1 MKPKFRSIL
10 HKSLPS
16 LFIIPAMSQMV
27 HATVFTTDAAG
38 NYTATSA
45 QSGANSILASGG
57 TSLTPTVT
65 IDSGASLTGDL
76 TPLIGQPDTLL
87 VTAAGYTITN
97 NGSLVSTTNAINT
110 GLNSSTIVNNGT
122 LTGGAFGILGTDATI
137 TNNST
142 GTINGLTGISVGGV
156 VGSTINNS
164 GTINGTIAGVAD
176 PVGVAINNA
185 GAGPLV
191 LNLNAGSTVTGGIIG
206 LVGDTLN
213 INAADVNG
221 SVIIGTINKEGTGNA
236 FIGGT
241 VSDTPTIFTVTA
253 DVININNGG
262 LIINGDVSGFTPGGA
277 TINITDGGIGA
288 GQSLPL
294 APTDEIGTLNIV
306 GNVNHT
312 GNSSITYNARPQ
324 AVANVVGGIG
334 GGLINHVGG
343 TYDLGTSTLTQ
354 LPTQLRITPINSAQ
368 VLSDVNYTVLTST
381 APIIGTLPTAAVEIN
396 GTVLPE
402 AVLAK
407 YFTTV
412 ALTPAAGPIPN
423 NLNFTINHS
432 YETLP
437 GLSSSQAS
445 LGAAIDNSTQSG
457 NANVQE
463 FIAALDYSNLATVQ
477 EVLNAPAR
485 ALSYAQALVTS
496 NYLLHRTTQEHL
508 AQVRGA
514 TTTSTV
520 AASGGKGG
528 MTTTETTSASSGNA
542 WGSYSY
548 DWLDSNSDYN
558 NNASDGIS
566 SFTAGVD
573 WRLAPN
579 LLMGVVLDGT
589 TGSDQ
594 DGFKGAV
601 YGTWGESMGI
611 YSDFLAGYGTH
622 NLDSSDSFFGTN
634 SPDADQFQALWT
646 FGYTMGDR
654 EVKHGPFAGLEYQN
668 VNLDR
673 FDSGSLP
680 VTLDS
685 GDIDSLRGLIGY
697 RVDTSYGRFSPY
709 ASVAYAHEFEDDNI
723 DGTGSFDGNAFT
735 VSGDSLGSAILL
747 TAGTNYAFTD
757 KLAMNIGYRGELSVE
772 SNGVD
777 SNGGTIGLNYA
788 F

>member
-1 MKPKFRSIL
+1 MKPKFRSIV

-110 GLNSSTIVNNGT
+110 GLNSSTIINNGT
-122 LTGGAFGILGTDATI
+122 LTGTTVGILGTDATI
-137 TNNST
+137 TNNIF
-142 GTINGLTGISVGGV
+142 GTISGLTGISVGGN
-156 VGSTINNS
+156 STINNS

-176 PVGVAINNA
+176 PVGVAIENV
-185 GAGPLV
+185 GVGTLV
-191 LNLNAGSTVTGGIIG
+191 VNLNAGSTVTGGIIG

-221 SVIIGTINKEGTGNA
+221 SVSSGTINKEGTGNA

-241 VSDTPTIFTVTA
+241 VSDIPTFNVAA

-262 LIINGDVSGFTPGGA
+262 LIINGDVSGLTPGGA
-277 TINITDGGIGA
+277 TINITNGGIGA
-288 GQSLPL
+288 GQTLPL

-312 GNSSITYNARPQ
+312 GNSSITYNVRPQ
-324 AVANVVGGIG
+324 AVADVVGGIG
-334 GGLINHVGG
+334 GGLINHTGG
-343 TYDLGTSTLTQ
+343 IYDLGTSTLTQ

-381 APIIGTLPTAAVEIN
+381 APIIGTLPTVAVEIN
-396 GTVLPE
+396 GEVRPE
-402 AVLAK
+402 AVLAR

-412 ALTPAAGPIPN
+412 ALTPAVGLTPD
-423 NLNFTINHS
+423 NLNFTISHS

-437 GLSSSQAS
+437 GLSSNQAS

-477 EVLNAPAR
+477 EVLDAPAR

-496 NYLLHRTTQEHL
+496 NYLLNRTTQEHL

-514 TTTSTV
+514 TVVSSTY
-520 AASGGKGG
+520 STGGGKGG
-528 MTTTETTSASSGNA
+528 MATAETTSNSCGNA

-548 DWLDSNSDYN
+548 DWLDSNSDNSN
-558 NNASDGIS
+558 NDASGGIS

-668 VNLDR
+668 VNVDR
-673 FDSGSLP
+673 FDRGSLP

-697 RVDTSYGRFSPY
+697 RVDTVYGKFSPY
-709 ASVAYAHEFEDDNI
+709 ASAAYAHEFQDDNI

-747 TAGTNYAFTD
+747 SAGTNYAFTD
-757 KLAMNIGYRGELSVE
+757 KLVMNIGYRGEMSVD

>member
-1 MKPKFRSIL
+1 
-10 HKSLPS
+10 
-16 LFIIPAMSQMV
+16 MSQMV

-97 NGSLVSTTNAINT
+97 NGSLVSTTNAIST
-110 GLNSSTIVNNGT
+110 GLNSATIINNGT
-122 LTGGAFGILGTDATI
+122 LTGSTVGILGTNATI
-137 TNNST
+137 TNNNT
-142 GTINGLTGISVGGV
+142 GTINGLTGISVAGN
-156 VGSTINNS
+156 STINNS
-164 GTINGTIAGVAD
+164 GKINATILGVAD
-176 PVGVAINNA
+176 PLGVAIA
-185 GAGPLV
+185 HSGSGTLV
-191 LNLNAGSTVTGGIIG
+191 VNLNAGSAVTGGING
-206 LVGDTLN
+206 LAGDTLN

-221 SVIIGTINKEGTGNA
+221 GVSIGTINKEGTDNA

-241 VSDTPTIFTVTA
+241 VNDTLPFTVAA

-262 LIINGDVSGFTPGGA
+262 LILNGSVVEFTAGGPAAIINV
-277 TINITDGGIGA
+277 TDGGIGA
-288 GQSLPL
+288 GQTLPL
-294 APTDEIGTLNIV
+294 SPTDAIGTLNINGV
-306 GNVNHT
+306 VNHS
-312 GNSSITYNARPQ
+312 GSSWITYNVRPQ
-324 AVANVVGGIG
+324 AVAPVVGGVG
-334 GGLINHVGG
+334 GGLITHTGG
-343 TYDLGTSTLTQ
+343 VYDLGTT
-354 LPTQLRITPINSAQ
+354 TQLRITPTDTAH
-368 VLSDVNYTVLTST
+368 VMSDVNYTVLTSA

-396 GTVLPE
+396 GEVRPE

-412 ALTPAAGPIPN
+412 AVTPAVGLTPN
-423 NLNFTINHS
+423 NLNFTISHS

-437 GLSSSQAS
+437 GLSSNQAS
-445 LGAAIDNSTQSG
+445 LGAAIDNSTQSA
-457 NANVQE
+457 NSNVQE

-477 EVLNAPAR
+477 EVLDAPAR

-496 NYLLHRTTQEHL
+496 NYLLNRTTQEHL

-514 TTTSTV
+514 TVVSSTY
-520 AASGGKGG
+520 STGGGKGG
-528 MTTTETTSASSGNA
+528 MATAETTSNSCGNA

-548 DWLDSNSDYN
+548 DWLDSNSDNSN
-558 NNASDGIS
+558 NDASGGIS

-668 VNLDR
+668 VNVDR
-673 FDSGSLP
+673 FDRGSLP

-697 RVDTSYGRFSPY
+697 RVDTVYGKFSPY
-709 ASVAYAHEFEDDNI
+709 ASAAYAHEFQDDNI

-747 TAGTNYAFTD
+747 SAGTNYAFTD
-757 KLAMNIGYRGELSVE
+757 KLVMNIGYRGEMSVE